1 MTPRERTLADIGLIA
16 LRHGLTRHDVL
27 GRAQTYKI
35 YAARRECYRMLRDR
49 GMHLERIGEIF
60 GRHHTTI
67 LAGLKLS

>member
-1 MTPRERTLADIGLIA
+1 
-16 LRHGLTRHDVL
+16 LTRHDVL

-49 GMHLERIGEIF
+49 GMRLERIGDIF

-67 LAGLKLS
+67 LEGLKLS